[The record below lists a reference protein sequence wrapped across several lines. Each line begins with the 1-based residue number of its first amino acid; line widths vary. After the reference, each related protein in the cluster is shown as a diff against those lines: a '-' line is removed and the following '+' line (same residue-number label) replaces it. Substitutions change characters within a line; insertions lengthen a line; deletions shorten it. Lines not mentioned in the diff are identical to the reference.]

1 MAKTRI
7 AVPSNSPGGLEA
19 ERSAHFGR
27 CDVFTLVDVNQDGI
41 AGVKIVSNI
50 DHTEGGCLVPV
61 NLLADHQVDIIIV
74 NGMGMRPLLG
84 FQQAGIKVLLSSGH
98 TVQEAIDN
106 YLAGRIQPMTE
117 RNVCGGH

>member
-1 MAKTRI
+1 M
-7 AVPSNSPGGLEA
+7 
-19 ERSAHFGR
+19 
-27 CDVFTLVDVNQDGI
+27 DVNQDGI

-84 FQQAGIKVLLSSGH
+84 FQQAGIRSCSVPA